1 MKSLLI
7 VTLIAIVACS
17 NFEEQ
22 ILDVFQCLL
31 KSESIK
37 EQIPKV
43 INSFKTKDVPT
54 IISTCFSA
62 YLAVKDDVKECL
74 TSKKP
79 LRNLQECVNK
89 KYFDI
94 CNKKCVGMLYL
105 ICKKDCY
112 NAWCL

>member
-7 VTLIAIVACS
+7 LTLIAIVACS
-17 NFEEQ
+17 NFEDQ

-31 KSESIK
+31 KNERIK
-37 EQIPKV
+37 EQIPKI
-43 INSFKTKDVPT
+43 INSFKSKDVPT
-54 IISTCFSA
+54 IISAVFSA
-62 YLAVKDDVKECL
+62 YQTVKDDVKECFS
-74 TSKKP
+74 SKKS

-89 KYFDI
+89 EYFDI